1 MVLKDL
7 EDPRRLSMLRSQIDA
22 NSVEDIM
29 DSNFPTVDPE
39 DRLSD
44 VLLVMK
50 DTNYQDVPVMDNGT
64 YMGVISYTSVLKKRS
79 VNMDTKAKSMIK
91 GVPILG
97 LNDKITAIAEA
108 ITGNNCRQLP
118 VMSGKKLIG
127 VVSRNALVD
136 IASKIKAL
144 GEIKVW
150 ELMTSPVKRAGIDD
164 MLTDAYDLMTEL
176 DTLTIPVVDHNEGV
190 VGVVGMKEIIDNN
203 WRDDTKTIG
212 DVKKRL
218 KTEVTLRSLYV
229 SSPIVIDWNATVK
242 DAAELMVKNDISTL
256 PVVED
261 NKLVGILTQYDII
274 EVISACR
281 ERELMFTQISGLQ
294 DDDKNLR
301 EALFDIIEE
310 QISKISKIY
319 TPESL
324 MLHVTRYNDDGDSA
338 KYSLT
343 ARLYLKSHVM
353 SYKETGW
360 DLPQTT
366 LNLMKKITESVM
378 NLKDTKVKFRQRPK

>member
-29 DSNFPTVDPE
+29 DSDFPTVDPE

-50 DTNYQDVPVMDNGT
+50 DSNYQEVPVMDNGT
-64 YMGVISYTSVLKKRS
+64 YMGVVSYSSVLKKRN
-79 VNMDTKAKSMIK
+79 VNMETKAKNLIK
-91 GVPILG
+91 GVPILS
-97 LNDKITAIAEA
+97 LTDKITAIAEA

-118 VMSGKKLIG
+118 VMSGKKVIG

-150 ELMTSPVKRAGIDD
+150 ELMTSPSRRVGIDE
-164 MLTDAYDLMTEL
+164 MLTDAYDIMTEL
-176 DTLTIPVVDHNEGV
+176 DTLTIPVVDHNDNV

-203 WRDDTKTIG
+203 WKDDTKTIG
-212 DVKKRL
+212 DMKKRL
-218 KTEVTLRSLYV
+218 KADVTLRSLYV
-229 SSPIVIDWNATVK
+229 SSPIVINWDATVK

-256 PVVED
+256 PVVEGH
-261 NKLVGILTQYDII
+261 KLVGIMTQYDII

-281 ERELMFTQISGLQ
+281 ERELMFTQISGLH

-310 QISKISKIY
+310 QISKISKVY

-324 MLHVTRYNDDGDSA
+324 MIHVTRYNDDGGLA
-338 KYSLT
+338 KYSMT
-343 ARLYLKSHVM
+343 ARLYLKGNVM
-353 SYKETGW
+353 SYKEVGW
-360 DLPQTT
+360 DLMQTT
-366 LNLMKKITESVM
+366 LNLMKKVTESVM